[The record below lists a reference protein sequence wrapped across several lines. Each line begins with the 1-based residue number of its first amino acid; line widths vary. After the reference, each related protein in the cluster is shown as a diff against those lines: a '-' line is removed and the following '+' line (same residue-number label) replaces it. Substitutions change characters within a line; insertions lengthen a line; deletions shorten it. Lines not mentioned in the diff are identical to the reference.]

1 MNLFQIPYQTN
12 KATLVQKIAELV
24 ENKVQ
29 LNLRHLM
36 FFFLLRLF
44 IDVGVCFQTLEG
56 ISDIRDESDRNGMR
70 VVIEVSHCFP
80 CT

>member
-1 MNLFQIPYQTN
+1 VTLLQIPYQTN

-36 FFFLLRLF
+36 FILLHLAICTYFTQRCVTFLVCPYMLAKFLLYSLMLVFVFR
-44 IDVGVCFQTLEG
+44 
-56 ISDIRDESDRNGMR
+56 R
-70 VVIEVSHCFP
+70 
-80 CT
+80 